1 MTTRLPREYGLAPH
15 EIQVLSPMHRG
26 ELGAGNLN
34 QLLQE
39 ALTTGA
45 AGVERGARSL
55 RVGDK
60 VMQMRNDYDKEVW
73 NGDIGVIER
82 IDTEARDAVVRFDDR
97 AVEYGLDELD
107 KLALAY
113 AATVHKS
120 QGSEYPA
127 VVIPVHTQ
135 HFVMLQRNLLYT
147 AVTRGK
153 RLVVLVGTRKALG
166 LAVRNADV
174 AARCSGLAARL
185 RAGAARPKTSRRR
198 WLRTPYELFAG
209 ARDLQVVERA
219 DAQEHVRAGCG
230 TRTGTNRWPIARDR
244 LASERTTLVCERDA
258 DRRHDADIFG
268 DVQVV
273 SASRADADSF
283 PAVGADQ
290 GRDLRADRDDR
301 HDEVV
306 ARSAGSRPST
316 RRD

>member
-1 MTTRLPREYGLAPH
+1 
-15 EIQVLSPMHRG
+15 MHRG

-60 VMQMRNDYDKEVW
+60 VMQVRNDYDKEVW

-82 IDTEARDAVVRFDDR
+82 IDTEAETLSIRFDDR

-107 KLALAY
+107 TLALAY

-135 HFVMLQRNLLYT
+135 HYVMLQRNLLYT

-153 RLVVLVGTRKALG
+153 RLVVLVGSRKALG
-166 LAVRNADV
+166 
-174 AARCSGLAARL
+174 ARGAQRRRRGALL
-185 RAGAARPKTSRRR
+185 GAGARALARGRRDSSTRATRTSRRR
-198 WLRTPYELFAG
+198 CWGSRTLFAV
-209 ARDLQVVERA
+209 ARRCSGCRTGRCRRRRA
-219 DAQEHVRAGCG
+219 ARSGTGSAGTRLHVRS
-230 TRTGTNRWPIARDR
+230 P
-244 LASERTTLVCERDA
+244 STTHA
-258 DRRHDADIFG
+258 
-268 DVQVV
+268 V
-273 SASRADADSF
+273 S
-283 PAVGADQ
+283 GADVVVGDAGAAQ
-290 GRDLRADRDDR
+290 MPTLSVTLRL
-301 HDEVV
+301 
-306 ARSAGSRPST
+306 
-316 RRD
+316 